1 MAKSTAAGAATVS
14 SRKKI
19 GSKKP
24 AVTAADI
31 IAEKRGKKIRPL
43 FYIASFL
50 IPFLLTLIAYIG
62 FGVYPFGERSVLTLD
77 LNGQYIYYFEALR
90 RDFWGDGSAFYS
102 WSRNL
107 SGGFM
112 GIIGY
117 YLASPFTLIIMVV
130 LVTSVANALFGKMK
144 DVSRKNVHAEW
155 RIYTVTY
162 MPTTTSDT
170 QPSEVR
176 YSLEKTFLMGLY
188 SRKLSRVKIM
198 NKFSSEEPALWTDRV
213 SRMPAAMRI
222 RRETRMTGNSR
233 EK

>member
-77 LNGQYIYYFEALR
+77 LNGQ
-90 RDFWGDGSAFYS
+90 
-102 WSRNL
+102 
-107 SGGFM
+107 
-112 GIIGY
+112 
-117 YLASPFTLIIMVV
+117 
-130 LVTSVANALFGKMK
+130 
-144 DVSRKNVHAEW
+144 
-155 RIYTVTY
+155 
-162 MPTTTSDT
+162 
-170 QPSEVR
+170 
-176 YSLEKTFLMGLY
+176 
-188 SRKLSRVKIM
+188 
-198 NKFSSEEPALWTDRV
+198 
-213 SRMPAAMRI
+213 
-222 RRETRMTGNSR
+222 
-233 EK
+233 